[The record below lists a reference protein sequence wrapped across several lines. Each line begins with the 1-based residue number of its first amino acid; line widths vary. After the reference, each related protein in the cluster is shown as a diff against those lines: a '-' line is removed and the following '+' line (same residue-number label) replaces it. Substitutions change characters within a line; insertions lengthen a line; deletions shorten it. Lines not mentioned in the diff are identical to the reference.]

1 MVVKH
6 AQCVYVRDR
15 EQQIEIENA
24 GDVNGYQP
32 HVKRGIRRRALIQWR
47 LSAWPRL
54 SIGVWCGRR
63 FLDPR

>member
-54 SIGVWCGRR
+54 SISV
-63 FLDPR
+63 